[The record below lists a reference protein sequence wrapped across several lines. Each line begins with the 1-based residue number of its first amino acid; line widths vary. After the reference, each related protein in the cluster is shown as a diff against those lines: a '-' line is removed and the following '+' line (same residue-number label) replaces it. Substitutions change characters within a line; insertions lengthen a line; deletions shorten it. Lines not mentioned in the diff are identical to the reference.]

1 MKLYFAAYGIL
12 VFPAKMRTFV
22 YVEDV
27 LLSEQKIK
35 VTKRAEIQTRILAL

>member
-12 VFPAKMRTFV
+12 VFPAKMCTFV